1 MAGLDGV
8 QLELIDSVDQMKR
21 ADRQA
26 LLARIAEQ
34 HGVQRIAELLCERV
48 NLVHIWLCKDP
59 RTIPASKLKVPRAAG
74 QKFIEPLMCS
84 EPDSETAS
92 RFGGYARR
100 VGSQ

>member
-1 MAGLDGV
+1 MSN
-8 QLELIDSVDQMKR
+8 ELTINQALIYSVDRMKR

-59 RTIPASKLKVPRAAG
+59 RTIPASKLKVLLRSLS
-74 QKFIEPLMCS
+74 K
-84 EPDSETAS
+84 
-92 RFGGYARR
+92 
-100 VGSQ
+100 